1 MKILLF
7 ISISLFGLIVFFKSR
22 NKNDN
27 ISIYNKINS
36 VEIDKIKSKN
46 NEKENE
52 KTISNTI
59 NLPFILH

>member
-46 NEKENE
+46 NEKEN
-52 KTISNTI
+52 
-59 NLPFILH
+59 

>member
-59 NLPFILH
+59 NLPFI